1 MKKNRYIALFAGLSL
16 ALMSSPALAYPSA
29 DTVLVSGYDVE
40 QGVVL
45 FGVSDIDQE
54 GTDDL
59 TLDCALEGEH
69 SYELGEDD
77 LDEEDDFET
86 REVVDLQNDEGPV
99 TFGYE
104 DVNTDADD
112 YDKDLEVEYGTD
124 TAGEDLGSEEC
135 ELTAVTI
142 EHPSGGEINHGTIVS
157 TFARL
162 LKGGNGCLIKL
173 FAQSDYGKADYVDD
187 EGGEALTV
195 LLSSHETA
203 CKKGPG
209 ASLEADDDDSSRG
222 GPPPW
227 AGPKGDRD
235 PDAEKPGKG
244 NKPAHAGAK
253 GDDSGS

>member
-1 MKKNRYIALFAGLSL
+1 M
-16 ALMSSPALAYPSA
+16 
-29 DTVLVSGYDVE
+29 
-40 QGVVL
+40 
-45 FGVSDIDQE
+45 
-54 GTDDL
+54 
-59 TLDCALEGEH
+59 
-69 SYELGEDD
+69 
-77 LDEEDDFET
+77 
-86 REVVDLQNDEGPV
+86 
-99 TFGYE
+99 
-104 DVNTDADD
+104 
-112 YDKDLEVEYGTD
+112 
-124 TAGEDLGSEEC
+124 
-135 ELTAVTI
+135 TI
-142 EHPSGGEINHGTIVS
+142 EHPGDGEINHGTIVS

-173 FAQSDYGKADYVDD
+173 FAQSDYGKTDYVDD

-209 ASLEADDDDSSRG
+209 AAFQADDDDSSRG

-227 AGPKGDRD
+227 AGPKDDRD